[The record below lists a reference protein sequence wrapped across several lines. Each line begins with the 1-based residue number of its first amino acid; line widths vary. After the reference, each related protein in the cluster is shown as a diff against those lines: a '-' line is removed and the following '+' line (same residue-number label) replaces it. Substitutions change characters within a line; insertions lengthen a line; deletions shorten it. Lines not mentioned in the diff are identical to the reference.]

1 MTNLNETC
9 RGLIIAGTHSS
20 VGKSSIAMGL
30 MRCFKNRGF
39 PVKPFKVGPDY
50 IDPGHHTRA
59 TGHPSYNLDCWMGG
73 RASMQSLFSATI
85 QPGDRFVIEG
95 VMGMFDGA
103 YATKE
108 TGSTAEIAHLLDA
121 PVVLVIDGS
130 MLARSAAAIVKGFVE
145 FDDRVK
151 VLGVI
156 ANRVNS
162 PGHAKIL
169 RDAIEHHTTTRFLG
183 HLPSREE
190 LKMPSRHLGLHLA
203 QEQGADIYDQW
214 AAHLETHLDIP
225 SLLELLPVRPGGA
238 TPSPPRWPQPESRI
252 PFSVA
257 IAQDESLHFIYQDTL
272 DLIQHHGGCIHYFS
286 PLRDTALPDGV
297 DWVYLPGGYPELYAE
312 PLSRNTRLLAAIREF
327 GRSGGAVV
335 GECGGLMLLGTSL
348 TDAGDVSYPM
358 AGLFSF
364 STTLKQKKLTI
375 GYRELTYH
383 PADSPDT
390 ALTLKGH
397 EFHCSAFEENKET
410 AVMAHRNPD
419 TGAVHHDGYR
429 FKNAFALYSHIHWA
443 SSLDWWEYLLRHCI
457 RQSKTERDT
466 A

>member
-30 MRCFKNRGF
+30 MRCFKNRGY

-59 TGHPSYNLDCWMGG
+59 AGHPSYNLDCWMGG
-73 RASMQSLFSATI
+73 RASMQTLFNATI

-145 FDDRVK
+145 FDDRVN

-162 PGHAKIL
+162 PGHAQIL
-169 RDAIEHHTTTRFLG
+169 KEAIEHHTPTRFLG
-183 HLPSREE
+183 HLPCREE

-225 SLLELLPVRPGGA
+225 SLLELLPARPGGT
-238 TPSPPRWPQPESRI
+238 TPPPPRWPQPESSI

-272 DLIQHHGGCIHYFS
+272 DLIQHYGGRIQYFS
-286 PLRDTALPDGV
+286 PLRDNALPDGV
-297 DWVYLPGGYPELYAE
+297 DWVYLPGGYPELYAGR
-312 PLSRNTRLLAAIREF
+312 LSGNIRLLQAIRKF
-327 GRSGGAVV
+327 ANAGGTVV
-335 GECGGLMLLGTSL
+335 GECGGLMLLGKTL
-348 TDAGDVSYPM
+348 TDAEGVPHRM
-358 AGLFSF
+358 AGVFNF
-364 STTLKQKKLTI
+364 STTLSKKKLTI
-375 GYRELTYH
+375 GYRELNYH
-383 PADSPDT
+383 PPGQSNT
-390 ALTLKGH
+390 ALTLRGH
-397 EFHCSAFEENKET
+397 EFHCSSFEENGET
-410 AVMAHRNPD
+410 PLMSHHNPETD
-419 TGAVHHDGYR
+419 QTHHDGYR
-429 FKNAFALYSHIHWA
+429 FKNAFAFYSHIHWG
-443 SSLDWWEYLLRHCI
+443 SSIGWWENLLQRFI
-457 RQSKTERDT
+457 LKSKTQRDIP
-466 A
+466 